1 MRRQGSTLGVLLYN
15 VWRRKPKRLSV
26 FFVSLVLC
34 PVKSKDLFLVTWK
47 EPFWFFGGMKDLEGR
62 SQRVS
67 HTCR

>member
-34 PVKSKDLFLVTWK
+34 PVKSKYLFLV
-47 EPFWFFGGMKDLEGR
+47 FRD
-62 SQRVS
+62 Q
-67 HTCR
+67 